1 MSATIKV
8 FQVGAKRFTHFM
20 NSMND
25 SVQLR
30 DEGNETLL
38 TYGPDARVSD
48 QRGHWG
54 SFLIEFVNDQP
65 RWVYYER
72 PNDQR
77 IVLGPDLRSAEVTI
91 SKRYLDRFG
100 AVDTEAS
107 ARGQQQAIAPPLE
120 EYAPVT
126 HNDRGVRYDS
136 QELGCRHA
144 VALF

>member
-8 FQVGAKRFTHFM
+8 FQLGEKRFTHFM

-38 TYGPDARVSD
+38 TYGPGARVSN
-48 QRGHWG
+48 QRGCWG

-65 RWVYYER
+65 CWVYYEM

-77 IVLGPDLRSAEVTI
+77 IVLGPDLRSAEVAI
-91 SKRYLDRFG
+91 SKRYLDRQP
-100 AVDTEAS
+100 AQS
-107 ARGQQQAIAPPLE
+107 
-120 EYAPVT
+120 
-126 HNDRGVRYDS
+126 N
-136 QELGCRHA
+136 
-144 VALF
+144 